1 MYTQGSSAQTGPSSD
16 RSDGY
21 LVLGAQLHHGGHLGR
36 ARGAH
41 HHLWRMHQVFC
52 LIVAVVLQVLLGH
65 QYVSI
70 ADRVAQT
77 LDERTI
83 NSLKYHGAK
92 VAA

>member
-1 MYTQGSSAQTGPSSD
+1 
-16 RSDGY
+16 
-21 LVLGAQLHHGGHLGR
+21 
-36 ARGAH
+36 
-41 HHLWRMHQVFC
+41 
-52 LIVAVVLQVLLGH
+52 LGH

>member
-1 MYTQGSSAQTGPSSD
+1 
-16 RSDGY
+16 
-21 LVLGAQLHHGGHLGR
+21 
-36 ARGAH
+36 
-41 HHLWRMHQVFC
+41 MHQVFC